1 MKPLLEECLPGTVPY
16 RCYTF
21 FYETGDH
28 TAQHANDGLLQPA
41 LPMIV
46 CFKQHD
52 NPTGPSNR
60 PF

>member
-46 CFKQHD
+46 CF
-52 NPTGPSNR
+52 
-60 PF
+60 